1 MTCINRDY
9 LAEILFFKKREA
21 ENKKKKDKL
30 EDAQEWLEKTK
41 KITEEAI
48 SNEEDF
54 KILVPLYEKIVAK
67 IESEV
72 QLQDKP
78 AFEDFKEFVKEKC
91 ANEEWY
97 DLHGKAM
104 SKMEN
109 NKRFVVIC
117 QLLLIWF
124 LFH

>member
-78 AFEDFKEFVKEKC
+78 ASYEDFKEFVKEKC
-91 ANEEWY
+91 AN
-97 DLHGKAM
+97 
-104 SKMEN
+104 
-109 NKRFVVIC
+109 
-117 QLLLIWF
+117 
-124 LFH
+124 